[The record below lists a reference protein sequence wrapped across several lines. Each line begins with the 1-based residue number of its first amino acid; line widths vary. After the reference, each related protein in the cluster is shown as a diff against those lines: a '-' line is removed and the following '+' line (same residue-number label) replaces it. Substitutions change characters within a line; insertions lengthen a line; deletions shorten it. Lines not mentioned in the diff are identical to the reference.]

1 MPRERKMHGAN
12 EELSAKEVLFVH
24 HYVINGRNG
33 GAAAKSA
40 GYAPAYAHIQ
50 ASKMLDKPRIK
61 AAIDALVGPTFKKL
75 EVTKERILEELA
87 LIAFSDIGEAF
98 NANGDLLPIHDMP
111 ESIRRALSGIDVD
124 MLFEGRGEDK
134 EHVGFTKKIR
144 TWEKT
149 KAIELL
155 GKHLKMW
162 TDKVEVTDDRPK
174 VVRRD
179 LTGKKKPAGSE

>member
-1 MPRERKMHGAN
+1 MTGAVTAFGAEGN
-12 EELSAKEVLFVH
+12 LTAKEALFVH
-24 HYVINGRNG
+24 HYVTNGYN
-33 GAAAKSA
+33 AAAAARAAGFAESSA
-40 GYAPAYAHIQ
+40 NTQGAKLVA
-50 ASKMLDKPRIK
+50 KPRVK
-61 AAIDALVGPTFKKL
+61 AAIDALIAPTLKKL
-75 EVTKERILEELA
+75 NVTKDRIIEELA

-162 TDKVEVTDDRPK
+162 TDKVEINERPK
-174 VVRRD
+174 VVVRD
-179 LTGKKKPAGSE
+179 FTGGNKD

>member
-1 MPRERKMHGAN
+1 MTGAVTAFGEDGN
-12 EELSAKEVLFVH
+12 LTAKEALFVH
-24 HYVINGRNG
+24 HYVTNGYN
-33 GAAAKSA
+33 AAAAARSA
-40 GYAPAYAHIQ
+40 GFAESSANTQGAKLV
-50 ASKMLDKPRIK
+50 AKPRVK
-61 AAIDALVGPTFKKL
+61 AAIDALIAPTLKKL
-75 EVTKERILEELA
+75 NVTKDRIIEELA

-162 TDKVEVTDDRPK
+162 TDKIEINERPK
-174 VVRRD
+174 VVVRD
-179 LTGKKKPAGSE
+179 FTGGNKD